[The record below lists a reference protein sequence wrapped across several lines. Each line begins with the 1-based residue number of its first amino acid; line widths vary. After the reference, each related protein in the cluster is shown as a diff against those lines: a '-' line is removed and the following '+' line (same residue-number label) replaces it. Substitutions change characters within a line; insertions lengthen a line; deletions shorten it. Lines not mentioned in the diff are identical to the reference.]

1 MTANEIFG
9 AGFSGM
15 TDKGKLESAAKEL
28 EAVVLT
34 QLMATMR
41 QTIPEGGLLEKSAS
55 EELFRSLL
63 DGEIARSMSEKSPFG
78 LADSIVKE
86 FENRFKEADAPTEAP
101 SEAADP
107 ARAAGTVRGRSWRI

>member
-1 MTANEIFG
+1 MTTNEIFG

-41 QTIPEGGLLEKSAS
+41 QTVPEGGLLEKSAS

-63 DGEIARSMSEKSPFG
+63 DGEIARSISEKSPFG
-78 LADSIVKE
+78 LADSIIKE
-86 FENRFKEADAPTEAP
+86 FENRFKEPDAP